1 MPVVKLVVIG
11 PSGVGKTSLRGKYIE
26 GHFSTG
32 YRATIGADFITKTL
46 PHPTNAAEAVT
57 LQIWDTAGQERFSS
71 LSTAFFRGADAALL
85 MFDVN
90 APETMHALTKW
101 WADFC
106 ARAPLADADAQ
117 DYCVVVVGNKI
128 DMAGKGAGLVSA
140 SEALEFLDELVPAP
154 PAVAVLPPAASDGSP
169 ELPYRTPAADPP
181 PAARAPSSS
190 IAIPQPGQSG
200 YTFPARGAGTP
211 PAGASPKLRR
221 GTAMAPVRARSR
233 SSSRF
238 YAGTM
243 TTTHTTLTVY
253 HTPSSSL
260 FDVFHS
266 ARASPEPGA
275 AASLPVSEVAPRQR
289 TLTMLSTGSTS
300 SGSAPT
306 ITPSLVARERAA
318 AAAGTPTSEFQPSV
332 DLASPTD
339 PLGATDMPPLPPE
352 RGPRL
357 FFASA
362 KTGEGV
368 TDVFEYI
375 ARRVVQKWAYDE
387 WLDARTTHDRET
399 SGAAS
404 TVRLE
409 SSGRGGGKLGN
420 CCSS

>member
-1 MPVVKLVVIG
+1 M
-11 PSGVGKTSLRGKYIE
+11 
-26 GHFSTG
+26 
-32 YRATIGADFITKTL
+32 
-46 PHPTNAAEAVT
+46 T

-90 APETMHALTKW
+90 TPETMLALTKW

-154 PAVAVLPPAASDGSP
+154 PAIAVLPPAASDGSP
-169 ELPYRTPAADPP
+169 ELPYRTPP
-181 PAARAPSSS
+181 APSSS
-190 IAIPQPGQSG
+190 IAIPQPGQSA
-200 YTFPARGAGTP
+200 YAFPARGTGAGTP
-211 PAGASPKLRR
+211 PAGASPKPRR

-266 ARASPEPGA
+266 ARASPEPSGG
-275 AASLPVSEVAPRQR
+275 ASLPGSTSEVQVAPRQR

-318 AAAGTPTSEFQPSV
+318 AAGTPTSERPLSV

-339 PLGATDMPPLPPE
+339 PLGTTAMPPLPPE

-368 TDVFEYI
+368 ADVFEYI

-399 SGAAS
+399 SGTAS
-404 TVRLE
+404 TIRLE
-409 SSGRGGGKLGN
+409 TGGRGGVKLGN

>member
-1 MPVVKLVVIG
+1 
-11 PSGVGKTSLRGKYIE
+11 
-26 GHFSTG
+26 
-32 YRATIGADFITKTL
+32 
-46 PHPTNAAEAVT
+46 
-57 LQIWDTAGQERFSS
+57 
-71 LSTAFFRGADAALL
+71 

-128 DMAGKGAGLVSA
+128 DMVGRSAGTGLVSA
-140 SEALEFLDELVPAP
+140 SEALEFLDELVPSP
-154 PAVAVLPPAASDGSP
+154 PAIDVLPPSASDGSP
-169 ELPYRTPAADPP
+169 ELPYHMPTA
-181 PAARAPSSS
+181 SSS

-200 YTFPARGAGTP
+200 YAFPARGAGTP
-211 PAGASPKLRR
+211 PQTSLKPRR
-221 GTAMAPVRARSR
+221 GTATASVRARSR

-266 ARASPEPGA
+266 ARASPEPSI
-275 AASLPVSEVAPRQR
+275 AASLPRSTSEPQVTPPRQR

-306 ITPSLVARERAA
+306 ITPSLVARERELAA
-318 AAAGTPTSEFQPSV
+318 ATPTSERPLSM
-332 DLASPTD
+332 DLSA
-339 PLGATDMPPLPPE
+339 ATDAPPLPPE

-357 FFASA
+357 FFTSA

-368 TDVFEYI
+368 ADVFEYI

-399 SGAAS
+399 SGTAS
-404 TVRLE
+404 TIRLE
-409 SSGRGGGKLGN
+409 SGVRGKVKLSN